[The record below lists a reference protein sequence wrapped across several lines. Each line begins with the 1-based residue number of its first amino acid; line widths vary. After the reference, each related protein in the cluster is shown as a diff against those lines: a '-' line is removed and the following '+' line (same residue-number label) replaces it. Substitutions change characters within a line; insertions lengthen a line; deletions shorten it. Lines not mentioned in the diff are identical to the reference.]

1 VSHIFSNKNTFFNR
15 LTHANSVFLRGN
27 VEDGIMIQREKLHKC
42 MYTLYPCSVILF
54 PLILAV
60 TLSSE
65 MYQD

>member
-1 VSHIFSNKNTFFNR
+1 MSQILANKNTFLNR
-15 LTHANSVFLRGN
+15 LTHADSVLLRGN
-27 VEDGIMIQREKLHKC
+27 VEDGIMTQRDKLHRC
-42 MYTLYPCSVILF
+42 TYTLYPCSVILF